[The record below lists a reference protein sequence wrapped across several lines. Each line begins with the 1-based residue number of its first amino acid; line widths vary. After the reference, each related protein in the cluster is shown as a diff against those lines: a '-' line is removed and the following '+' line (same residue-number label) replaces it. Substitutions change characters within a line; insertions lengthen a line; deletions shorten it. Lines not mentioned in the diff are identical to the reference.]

1 MKNVN
6 SEFKRFRAEFAKAVT
21 KLEEEFEIEM
31 KLGNINYDDSEF
43 RVKITAKNLAGG
55 VERTSPINF
64 NTKTTRPDFIVG
76 DVVHIIHKKVNP
88 EDEFEVIKIN
98 RKSVKVKVL
107 SGRVPGGIMKAHPS
121 LIQLKSK

>member
-6 SEFKRFRAEFAKAVT
+6 SEFKRFRAEFAKAVA
-21 KLEEEFEIEM
+21 KLEEEFEIQM
-31 KLGNINYDDSEF
+31 KLGGITYDDSEF

-55 VERTSPINF
+55 VIETAPIEF
-64 NTKTTRPDFIVG
+64 NTKTTRPGFVVG
-76 DVVHIIHKKVNP
+76 DVVHIIHKRVNP
-88 EDEFEVIKIN
+88 TDEFEVIKIN

-107 SGRVPGGIMKAHPS
+107 SGRVPGGIMTAHPS